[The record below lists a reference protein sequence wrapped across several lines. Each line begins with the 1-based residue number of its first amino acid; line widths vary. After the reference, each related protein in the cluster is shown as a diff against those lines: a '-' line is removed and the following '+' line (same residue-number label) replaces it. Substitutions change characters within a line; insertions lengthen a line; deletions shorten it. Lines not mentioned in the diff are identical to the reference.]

1 MDTNIDL
8 PAATATD
15 PSDVVLALE
24 TAHALWRNGDSRDA
38 LKWLRR
44 AAETAE
50 AEGDDMRALPLAR
63 AAAELTDLLPPGP
76 SAPPAA
82 RPSIPMPARSAPP
95 VAAAAPAARPSA
107 APASAAPS
115 AP

>member
-8 PAATATD
+8 PAAAPTD

-38 LKWLRR
+38 LKWIRR

-50 AEGDDMRALPLAR
+50 AEGDDMRALSLAR
-63 AAAELTDLLPPGP
+63 AAAELSDRLP
-76 SAPPAA
+76 APPSVPPPSRAQPPVQA
-82 RPSIPMPARSAPP
+82 RTAPMPA
-95 VAAAAPAARPSA
+95 VAVPEASPSS
-107 APASAAPS
+107 P
-115 AP
+115 